1 MPREKS
7 AWIPYACTEYIDS
20 TSIGSFTLNIVY
32 ITASDTFISTGVYVV
47 SEPDPHTWRR
57 RRSGSKTSVYGKFFT
72 VLRLSDIV
80 FREWFLPAKRDSRLE
95 ICSPGFHLFMIKKK
109 KKVWS
114 V

>member
-20 TSIGSFTLNIVY
+20 ASIGSFTLN

-57 RRSGSKTSVYGKFFT
+57 RRSGFETSVYGKFFFKVT
-72 VLRLSDIV
+72 GY
-80 FREWFLPAKRDSRLE
+80 LE
-95 ICSPGFHLFMIKKK
+95 LYDFIYVYNYTK
-109 KKVWS
+109 
-114 V
+114 